1 MTQLSERPA
10 LRPVDD
16 RGTLRVDRSVVR
28 KIAER
33 AADDTPGT
41 TAMARKVVGVEV
53 GTHGSKVEVD
63 GDGHRVRLKVDVA
76 LHYPASVRTV
86 VEDVRER
93 VIAEVERL
101 TGYHV
106 RGVDVTV
113 SALRPKIRPRVE

>member
-1 MTQLSERPA
+1 MTQVSERP
-10 LRPVDD
+10 VED

-33 AADDTPGT
+33 AADESPGT
-41 TAMARKVVGVEV
+41 TAMARKLAGVEV
-53 GTHGSKVEVD
+53 GTQGARVD
-63 GDGHRVRLKVDVA
+63 VTGDGAQVRLRVDVA
-76 LHYPASVRTV
+76 LHYPAPVRTV

-93 VIAEVERL
+93 VITEVERL